1 MAEKKVPSFEE
12 NLEKLESIVKKLETG
27 EVPLDEAIDNFNEAM
42 KLAKTCDEK
51 LKNAEE
57 AITKLVKDNG
67 DVVDF
72 KVEEQNKTYVK
83 LHRSFLSFN

>member
-42 KLAKTCDEK
+42 KLVKTCDEK

-72 KVEEQNKTYVK
+72 KVEE
-83 LHRSFLSFN
+83 

>member
-57 AITKLVKDNG
+57 SITKLVKDNG

-72 KVEEQNKTYVK
+72 KVEE
-83 LHRSFLSFN
+83 

>member
-27 EVPLDEAIDNFNEAM
+27 EVPLDEAIDNVNEAM

-72 KVEEQNKTYVK
+72 KVEE
-83 LHRSFLSFN
+83 

>member
-12 NLEKLESIVKKLETG
+12 NLEKLESVVKKLETG
-27 EVPLDEAIDNFNEAM
+27 EVPLDEAIDNFNESM

-72 KVEEQNKTYVK
+72 KVEE
-83 LHRSFLSFN
+83 

>member
-72 KVEEQNKTYVK
+72 KVEE
-83 LHRSFLSFN
+83 

>member
-12 NLEKLESIVKKLETG
+12 NLEKLGSIVKKLETG

-72 KVEEQNKTYVK
+72 KVEE
-83 LHRSFLSFN
+83 